1 MGIAALVLA
10 SRAPG
15 AVQRRLSLL
24 VPLTARRWRPVA
36 GRDLV
41 QSGLPFTQDA
51 VVAGKI
57 VAALAGALAVALA
70 AAALPIGPM
79 PVIAGAYGGFV
90 VPSLLIEARARTRR
104 ERAEQRVGALV
115 EWLEALVA
123 SGRPAE
129 AAFASV
135 AARGSG
141 TPILDDALRTASAAY
156 ALGAPLFRAVAAAGE
171 AEGLP
176 LLASLAQHLERSRD
190 LGRGT
195 LIVLREQRDLLRDRE
210 RARALGA
217 ASRVEG
223 RLMLVLVLCYLPAL
237 MLLVVV
243 PLFAS
248 LLHGLD
254 LTQSP

>member
-1 MGIAALVLA
+1 MGASVAALVLA
-10 SRAPG
+10 ARAPG
-15 AVQRRLSLL
+15 AVQRRLTLL
-24 VPLTARRWRPVA
+24 VPAVARRWRPLA
-36 GRDLV
+36 GRELAH
-41 QSGLPFTQDA
+41 SGLSITQDA
-51 VVAGKI
+51 VVAGKV
-57 VAALAGALAVALA
+57 VAALAVALA
-70 AAALPIGPM
+70 ASALPLGPM
-79 PVIAGAYGGFV
+79 PVIAAGYGGFV
-90 VPSLLIEARARTRR
+90 LPSLLIEARARARR

-129 AAFASV
+129 AAFASL
-135 AARGSG
+135 AARGTG
-141 TPILDDALRTASAAY
+141 TPILDDALRTASAGY
-156 ALGAPLFRAVAAAGE
+156 VLGAPLFRAVAAAGE

-176 LLASLAQHLERSRD
+176 VLASLAQHLERSRE

-243 PLFAS
+243 PLFAG

-254 LTQSP
+254 LTQPR